1 MRKVSGSLNSTF
13 IQTLLSK
20 TNVAYGAGIPIMQE
34 QSKESSSMLR
44 INCTVLI
51 DFIVFIIMNKVTN
64 RILPERGIGATS
76 NRVLCY
82 ACTVLLMK
90 INVEAC
96 PATYPSFLL

>member
-13 IQTLLSK
+13 FQTLLSK
-20 TNVAYGAGIPIMQE
+20 TYVAYGAGIPIMQE
-34 QSKESSSMLR
+34 QSKECSNMLR
-44 INCTVLI
+44 IICTVLI
-51 DFIVFIIMNKVTN
+51 DFILFIVNKVTN

-90 INVEAC
+90 INIEAC